1 MSADDPIATY
11 REHVAR
17 ALSLCAGGG
26 PGDDTDDD
34 DTEPGPVGPDE
45 QDEEHEGR

>member
-1 MSADDPIATY
+1 MNTDDPIAIY

-17 ALSLCAGGG
+17 ALSLCGGG
-26 PGDDTDDD
+26 PADDEDD
-34 DTEPGPVGPDE
+34 DTQPGPVGPDE